1 VFVNRQAELAF
12 LNDVL
17 ARKRPTAAQFILLY
31 GRRRVGKT
39 VLLRHWAENSGVSHT
54 YWAAEKE
61 PAALQRRKLFA
72 RALGV
77 EPARAATFGSWAD
90 CWQAIATMLADRR
103 HILILDEFT
112 YAAEADPA
120 MLSSLQHAWD
130 QSFKSS
136 QLVIVLCGS
145 HVHAMETL
153 QARQSPLFGRLT
165 GQWHL
170 RPLHFASLREFLP
183 NWSTEERVAG
193 YAVVGGVPAYLEW
206 LDPDLS
212 LSDNIRD
219 VVLAP
224 GSMFVAEPAFLL
236 YDEVREP
243 ATHLAIL
250 KAIGAGNH
258 TLSEISN
265 AALVGKSHL
274 SAYLAR
280 LRELR
285 LVERRLPITVPPA
298 RRRRARRGRYHLSDP
313 YFRFYFRFIAPYH
326 DELIYNPERVLP
338 YIREGLRSFVGMT
351 AFEEL
356 SRQWV
361 AEQGRADKLPFNRL
375 TATSTRGGRAGS
387 FDRAQ
392 GRPFGPEEVG
402 SHWSRQ
408 VQVDVVAV
416 DWREREI
423 LLGECKW
430 GADKVGRSVIR
441 ELVETKT
448 PKVLKELPGG
458 EGWKVHYAF
467 FARAGFTDAARA
479 EAEAVG
485 TLLVDLER
493 LDADLRRALE
503 RE

>member
-1 VFVNRQAELAF
+1 MFVNRQAELAF

-17 ARKRPTAAQFILLY
+17 ARQRPTAAQFILLY

-39 VLLRHWAENSGVSHT
+39 VLLRHWAESSGVSHT

-61 PAALQRRKLFA
+61 PAPLQRRKLFA

-77 EPARAATFGSWAD
+77 EPARAATFDSWAD
-90 CWQAIATMLADRR
+90 CWQALATMLADRR

-130 QSFKSS
+130 QLFKSS

-145 HVHAMETL
+145 HVHTMEML

-183 NWSTEERVAG
+183 NWSAEERVAA

-212 LSDNIRD
+212 LSDNIHD
-219 VVLAP
+219 VILAP

-236 YDEVREP
+236 YDEVHKP

-258 TLSEISN
+258 TLSDISN

-285 LVERRLPITVPPA
+285 LVERRLPITIPPA

-326 DELIYNPERVLP
+326 DELTYNLEWVLP
-338 YIREGLRSFVGMT
+338 HIREGLRSFVGMT

-356 SRQWV
+356 SRRWV
-361 AEQGRADKLPFNRL
+361 AEQGRAGNLPFEVADNK
-375 TATSTRGGRAGS
+375 
-387 FDRAQ
+387 Q
-392 GRPFGPEEVG
+392 PVEVG
-402 SHWSRQ
+402 SHWSRE

-430 GADKVGRSVIR
+430 GADKVRRSVIR

-448 PKVLKELPGG
+448 PKVLKELPDG

-479 EAEAVG
+479 EAEALG
-485 TLLVDLER
+485 ALLVDLER